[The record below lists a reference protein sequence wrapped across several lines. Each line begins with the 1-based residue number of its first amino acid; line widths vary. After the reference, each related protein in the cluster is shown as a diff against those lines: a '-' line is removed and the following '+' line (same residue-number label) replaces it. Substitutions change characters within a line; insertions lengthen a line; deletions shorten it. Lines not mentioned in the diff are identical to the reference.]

1 MNKDD
6 IQDIVNSDAI
16 QELIS
21 EGVVENVY
29 R

>member
-6 IQDIVNSDAI
+6 MQDIVNSDAI

-29 R
+29 H